1 MKVRTGLGA
10 LLAALLLPSTA
21 LATKVCA
28 KGATTP
34 GIDVSKW
41 QGAINW
47 TKVKASGQKF
57 VIARISDGTYL
68 DTQFDSYW
76 PAMKKAGFVVGA
88 YQFFEPA
95 QDVIKQADILLAKMG
110 PMEPGML
117 PPTLDVEAAGG
128 KTPAQVEAA
137 VAQWIA
143 YVQPKIGVAPMIYT
157 GAWFWDPQVASSAQ
171 SGLPLWTSNYCTNC
185 CASVPAAWKEWAIW
199 QFNDKG
205 VVGGISGDCDM
216 DLWNGDLASLNVHAG
231 GDAPSTC
238 TTVYDSTDSAKA
250 ISDGK
255 AYAGTACAVGDTDY
269 FALTTCGPF
278 TSTAVAN
285 ASSFDCA
292 CAILDASGKELSLGG
307 SEGYVRDDAYNGD
320 SGCACSIAKGNG
332 SYFLKVFGS
341 AAGAYTLTKSAPI
354 GCTGPGPDAGSTDVA
369 ADVASAEDGGAQP
382 SDAKTFADVPDRPDT
397 SSAEPDLSSDV
408 AAELQGTLPDAGANI
423 ATAPAAGAPSS
434 SCSASTGANVG
445 TWGLCL
451 GLCLLW
457 IARRRRVS

>member
-1 MKVRTGLGA
+1 MKVRIGLCA
-10 LLAALLLPSTA
+10 LLAALCLPATA
-21 LATKVCA
+21 LATKICA
-28 KGATTP
+28 KGTTTP

-47 TKVKASGQKF
+47 AKVKATGQKF

-157 GAWFWDPQVASSAQ
+157 GAWFWDPQVVSSAQ
-171 SGLPLWTSNYCTNC
+171 SGLALWTSNYCTNC
-185 CASVPAAWKEWAIW
+185 CASVPAAWKDWAIW

-205 VVGGISGDCDM
+205 VVSGISGDCDM
-216 DLWNGDLASLNVHAG
+216 NLWNGDLASLNLHAG
-231 GDAPSTC
+231 GDTPATC
-238 TTVYDSTDSAKA
+238 TTVHDSAASAKA

-255 AYAGTACAVGDTDY
+255 AYAGTACAGGDTDY
-269 FALTTCGPF
+269 FALTTCGAF

-285 ASSFDCA
+285 ASAFDCA
-292 CAILDASGKELSLGG
+292 CAILDAGGKELSIGG
-307 SEGYVRDDAYNGD
+307 SEGYVRDDAYNGN

-341 AAGAYTLTKSAPI
+341 AAGDYTLTKSAPI
-354 GCTGPGPDAGSTDVA
+354 ACTGPGPDAGSTDAA
-369 ADVASAEDGGAQP
+369 ADVASAEDIGALP
-382 SDAKTFADVPDRPDT
+382 ADLKTSPDLPDRPDT
-397 SSAEPDLSSDV
+397 SSAEPDVFSDV
-408 AAELQGTLPDAGANI
+408 PVELQGTLPDVGGSVYS
-423 ATAPAAGAPSS
+423 APASAAPSP
-434 SCSASTGANVG
+434 SCSAGTRANSG
-445 TWGLCL
+445 IWSLCL
-451 GLCLLW
+451 ALSVVW